1 MSRKLQKSNEYSFV
15 FNNLIDI
22 CARRKIT
29 VTSLIEKYQSSSAL
43 QAWKNGKINAEIIP
57 NLAFDLGVSIEYLL
71 TGEEKSPS
79 LPDDELELLT
89 YYKKIPEK
97 EKIKLISRAETIA
110 DIYKEQV
117 KEQTDRKMLITVT
130 TTLKV
135 YSMAAGAGVSIPFSE
150 DDDYTIM
157 QFPQFDVPT
166 NATCGIYI
174 SGESMEPKYPNGCLV
189 WVKETQDVNYGDV
202 VIAIVNGEPFCKI
215 YQPDGLYSI
224 NENYSPI
231 LVTEYDNFSMFG
243 KVLGYYVE

>member
-1 MSRKLQKSNEYSFV
+1 MSRKLQKSDEYSFV

-22 CARRKIT
+22 CARKKIT

-71 TGEEKSPS
+71 TGEEKSPT
-79 LPDDELELLT
+79 LPEDELELLA

-110 DIYKEQV
+110 DIYKEQI
-117 KEQTDRKMLITVT
+117 KEQTTRKKLITVT

-135 YSMAAGAGVSIPFSE
+135 YSMAAGAGVSMPFSE

-174 SGESMEPKYPNGCLV
+174 NGESMEPKYPDGCLV

-202 VIAIVNGEPFCKI
+202 VIAIVNGEPFCKV

-224 NENYSPI
+224 NEDYSPI
-231 LVTEYDNFSMFG
+231 IVTEYDNFSMFG

>member
-22 CARRKIT
+22 CARKKIT

-89 YYKKIPEK
+89 YYKKLPEK

-110 DIYKEQV
+110 DIYKDQV
-117 KEQTDRKMLITVT
+117 KEQTDRKKFITVT

-157 QFPQFDVPT
+157 QFPQFDVL
-166 NATCGIYI
+166 YI

>member
-1 MSRKLQKSNEYSFV
+1 MKLSQTLDKLMTEKKVSAYKISKETGISDRLIGYWRNGEKMPSAE
-15 FNNLIDI
+15 NLLSIANYFDI
-22 CARRKIT
+22 S
-29 VTSLIEKYQSSSAL
+29 V
-43 QAWKNGKINAEIIP
+43 
-57 NLAFDLGVSIEYLL
+57 DYLL

-79 LPDDELELLT
+79 LPEDELELLT

-97 EKIKLISRAETIA
+97 EKIKLISRAEAIA

-117 KEQTDRKMLITVT
+117 KEQTDRKKLITVI

-135 YSMAAGAGVSIPFSE
+135 YSMAAGAGVSMPFSE

-174 SGESMEPKYPNGCLV
+174 NGESMEPKYPDGCLV

-202 VIAIVNGEPFCKI
+202 VIAIVNGEPFCKV

-224 NENYSPI
+224 NEEYSPI
-231 LVTEYDNFSMFG
+231 LVTENDTFSMFG

>member
-1 MSRKLQKSNEYSFV
+1 MKLSQTLDKLMTEKRVSAYKISKETGISDRLIGYWRNGEKTPSAE
-15 FNNLIDI
+15 NL
-22 CARRKIT
+22 
-29 VTSLIEKYQSSSAL
+29 L
-43 QAWKNGKINAEIIP
+43 
-57 NLAFDLGVSIEYLL
+57 SIANYFGISVDYLL

-79 LPDDELELLT
+79 LPEDELELLT
-89 YYKKIPEK
+89 HYKKIPEK

-117 KEQTDRKMLITVT
+117 KEQTDRKKLITVT

-135 YSMAAGAGVSIPFSE
+135 YSMAAGAGVSMTFSE

-174 SGESMEPKYPNGCLV
+174 NGESMEPKYPDGCLV
-189 WVKETQDVNYGDV
+189 WVKETHDVNYGDV
-202 VIAIVNGEPFCKI
+202 VIAIVNGEPFCKV

-224 NENYSPI
+224 NEEYSPI
-231 LVTEYDNFSMFG
+231 LVTENDNFSMFG

>member
-1 MSRKLQKSNEYSFV
+1 MLYLDILDRIVKLLNDRNQKELCDYLKLDKS
-15 FNNLIDI
+15 
-22 CARRKIT
+22 A
-29 VTSLIEKYQSSSAL
+29 VTS
-43 QAWKNGKINAEIIP
+43 WKNGSSKSYRKYLIEIAEFF
-57 NLAFDLGVSIEYLL
+57 NVSIDYLVY
-71 TGEEKSPS
+71 GKEKNIS

-117 KEQTDRKMLITVT
+117 EEQIDRKKRITVT

-135 YSMAAGAGVSIPFSE
+135 YSIAAGAGVSIPFSK

-174 SGESMEPKYPNGCLV
+174 NGESMEPKYPDGCLV

-202 VIAIVNGEPFCKI
+202 VIAILNGEPFCKV

-224 NENYSPI
+224 NEEYSPI
-231 LVTEYDNFSMFG
+231 LVSEYDNFFMFG

>member
-1 MSRKLQKSNEYSFV
+1 MKLSQTLDKLMTEKKVSAYKISKETGISDRLIGYWRNGEKMPSAE
-15 FNNLIDI
+15 NL
-22 CARRKIT
+22 
-29 VTSLIEKYQSSSAL
+29 L
-43 QAWKNGKINAEIIP
+43 
-57 NLAFDLGVSIEYLL
+57 SIANYFGISVDYLL

-79 LPDDELELLT
+79 LPEDELELLK

-117 KEQTDRKMLITVT
+117 KEQTDRKKLITVI

-135 YSMAAGAGVSIPFSE
+135 YNMAAGAGVSMPFSE
-150 DDDYTIM
+150 DDNYTIM

-174 SGESMEPKYPNGCLV
+174 NGESMEPKYPDGCLV

-202 VIAIVNGEPFCKI
+202 VIAIVNGEPFCKV

-224 NENYSPI
+224 NEEYSPI
-231 LVTEYDNFSMFG
+231 LVTESDNFSMFG

>member
-1 MSRKLQKSNEYSFV
+1 MTITERIFVELSQKNIAQKDFATEIDVNE
-15 FNNLIDI
+15 
-22 CARRKIT
+22 KT
-29 VTSLIEKYQSSSAL
+29 VS
-43 QAWKNGKINAEIIP
+43 AWKRNNSLPPADKLSKIS
-57 NLAFDLGVSIEYLL
+57 DCLGVSLEYLI
-71 TGEEKSPS
+71 TGKEKSPS
-79 LPDDELELLT
+79 LPEDELELLT
-89 YYKKIPEK
+89 HYKKIPEK

-117 KEQTDRKMLITVT
+117 KEQTDRKKLITVT

-135 YSMAAGAGVSIPFSE
+135 YSMAAGAGVSMPFSE

-174 SGESMEPKYPNGCLV
+174 NGESMEPKYPDGCLV

-202 VIAIVNGEPFCKI
+202 VVVIVNGEPLCKV
-215 YQPDGLYSI
+215 YQPNGLYSI
-224 NENYSPI
+224 NEEYSPI
-231 LVTEYDNFSMFG
+231 LVTENDNFSMFG

>member
-1 MSRKLQKSNEYSFV
+1 MQLSQTLDKLMTEKKISAYKISKETGISDRLIGYWRNGEKMPSAE
-15 FNNLIDI
+15 NL
-22 CARRKIT
+22 
-29 VTSLIEKYQSSSAL
+29 L
-43 QAWKNGKINAEIIP
+43 
-57 NLAFDLGVSIEYLL
+57 SIANYFGISVDYLL
-71 TGEEKSPS
+71 TGEEKSLS

-117 KEQTDRKMLITVT
+117 KEQADRKKLITVT

-135 YSMAAGAGVSIPFSE
+135 YNMAAGAGVSIPFSE

-174 SGESMEPKYPNGCLV
+174 NGESMEPKYPDGCLV

-202 VIAIVNGEPFCKI
+202 VIAIVNGEPFCKV

-224 NENYSPI
+224 NEDYSPI
-231 LVTEYDNFSMFG
+231 IVTEYDNFSMFG